1 MLSKFLAKAREKIPT
16 PKLPDQAPE
25 VEAALADI
33 QATSELAAAAAVLGD
48 WASVYRHRA
57 KLPALQARLRKAMEV
72 PV

>member
-1 MLSKFLAKAREKIPT
+1 MLS
-16 PKLPDQAPE
+16 KLPDQAPE